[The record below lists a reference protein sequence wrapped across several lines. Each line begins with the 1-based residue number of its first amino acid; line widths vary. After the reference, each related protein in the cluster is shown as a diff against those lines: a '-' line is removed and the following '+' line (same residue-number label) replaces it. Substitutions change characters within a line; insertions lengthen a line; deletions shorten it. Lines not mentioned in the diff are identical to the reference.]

1 MSKVTQ
7 TGMEGWVHQ
16 TFHDIA
22 NKTGLDVDLVSE
34 IIELWDN
41 AKERDLVKLEDYP
54 DYDNTLDK
62 IKTLLG

>member
-1 MSKVTQ
+1 
-7 TGMEGWVHQ
+7 MEGWVHQ